1 MFEVT
6 AVAAKRRIVSSLAAP
21 WSVVKESRRL
31 LDCLLRWDPVHCKQ
45 RASLGGA
52 QGGKTAGLLKQIP
65 YRERFIRVVPI
76 KGMPYEGEF

>member
-1 MFEVT
+1 M
-6 AVAAKRRIVSSLAAP
+6 ALKRRNVSSLAAAR
-21 WSVVKESRRL
+21 SVVKESRPL

-65 YRERFIRVVPI
+65 YRERFIRVVPS
-76 KGMPYEGEF
+76 KGMPHEGEF